1 MERKRRT
8 LGERFDFIIETII
21 LTSFGIST
29 VLIMLHPVILLCII
43 LNFIE
48 IGNLLQ
54 NILLLVLWL
63 SDFAVVALIAFVV
76 EYLRTRRSDE
86 S

>member
-8 LGERFDFIIETII
+8 LGERFDFIIETIK

-48 IGNLLQ
+48 IGNFLQ